1 VRQSGIPDLVFADL
15 VRDASIL
22 NLAKEI
28 AAELQRDDPALS
40 APDHLG
46 IRRFLELRLPQAPG
60 QD

>member
-1 VRQSGIPDLVFADL
+1 

-22 NLAKEI
+22 TLAKEI
-28 AAELQRDDPALS
+28 AAELHRDDPALS

-46 IRRFLELRLPQAPG
+46 LRRFLELRLAAAAG